1 MRTRTSFWKH
11 KKYFLIWDR
20 HIPSPGLEEKI
31 KSKKFVLN
39 AGTKL
44 WLKMNFTHLTDRL
57 SKYRN
62 DKIVFVGLGN
72 ELRGDDLA
80 GLVFIDTLKTK
91 TVFNKSKFII
101 AGKNPENYL
110 QEILG
115 SNPEAVVFIDAADWG
130 GEPGDISFLEAD
142 SIASGDFSTHAYSIK
157 LLEQFLSLNMPMD
170 FVYIGIQSK
179 TTALGKE
186 MSSQVNH
193 AIKEFFTGD
202 EQI

>member
-1 MRTRTSFWKH
+1 
-11 KKYFLIWDR
+11 
-20 HIPSPGLEEKI
+20 
-31 KSKKFVLN
+31 
-39 AGTKL
+39 
-44 WLKMNFTHLTDRL
+44 MNFTHLTDRL

-72 ELRGDDLA
+72 ELRRDDLA
-80 GLVFIDTLKTK
+80 GLVFINALKTK
-91 TVFNKSKFII
+91 AVFNKSKFII

-110 QEILG
+110 QEILE

-157 LLEQFLSLNMPMD
+157 LLEQFLLLNRQMD
-170 FVYIGIQSK
+170 FVYIGIQPK
-179 TTALGKE
+179 TNELGKE
-186 MSSQVNH
+186 MSLQVNQ
-193 AIKEFFTGD
+193 AIKQFFSAD

>member
-1 MRTRTSFWKH
+1 
-11 KKYFLIWDR
+11 
-20 HIPSPGLEEKI
+20 
-31 KSKKFVLN
+31 
-39 AGTKL
+39 
-44 WLKMNFTHLTDRL
+44 MNFTHLTNRL
-57 SKYRN
+57 SKYTS
-62 DKIVFVGLGN
+62 DKIAFVGLGN
-72 ELRGDDLA
+72 ALRGDDLA

-91 TVFNKSKFII
+91 IVFSKSKFII

-115 SNPEAVVFIDAADWG
+115 SSPEVVVFIDAADWG

-157 LLEQFLSLNMPMD
+157 LLEQSLSLNMPMD

>member
-1 MRTRTSFWKH
+1 
-11 KKYFLIWDR
+11 
-20 HIPSPGLEEKI
+20 
-31 KSKKFVLN
+31 
-39 AGTKL
+39 
-44 WLKMNFTHLTDRL
+44 MNFTQLINRL

-157 LLEQFLSLNMPMD
+157 LLEQFLSLNRQMD
-170 FVYIGIQSK
+170 FVYIGIQPK
-179 TTALGKE
+179 NTDFGKE
-186 MSSQVNH
+186 ITLEVNH
-193 AIKEFFTGD
+193 AIKEFFI
-202 EQI
+202 ENE